1 MQFKV
6 PKEKDS
12 TFTLNLFSVIE
23 ENLVSLKI
31 ESRKW
36 PDRVV
41 LSGPLGKE
49 IHEFI
54 KSKDWKLE
62 QFNFENSNSP
72 VNKIVFEFSK
82 PIDQIEDRGATIFED
97 RLSEKK
103 ISGIPGRETVSKI
116 LSTYAQPAFKIEK
129 KIRPKRELILIRL

>member
-12 TFTLNLFSVIE
+12 QFALNLFSVIE
-23 ENLVSLKI
+23 ENLIELKM
-31 ESRKW
+31 EAGTW

-41 LSGPLGKE
+41 LSGPLGREVK
-49 IHEFI
+49 EFI
-54 KSKDWKLE
+54 TAKGWALD
-62 QFNFENSNSP
+62 QFNLQEAASP

-82 PIDQIEDRGATIFED
+82 PVDQIEERGTTIFDE
-97 RLSEKK
+97 RLGEKK
-103 ISGIPGRETVSKI
+103 ISGIPGRETAAKI

-129 KIRPKRELILIRL
+129 QIRPKREIILIR